1 MCVDKSSIINKHD
14 LSEIYC
20 FGPLSIANKM
30 LSIVSMISIDLGI
43 EITYPDLISR
53 VAMTS
58 SDLGHMVLINQAL

>member
-14 LSEIYC
+14 LS
-20 FGPLSIANKM
+20 PLSIANKM

-58 SDLGHMVLINQAL
+58 SDLGHMVMFGK

>member
-1 MCVDKSSIINKHD
+1 M
-14 LSEIYC
+14 
-20 FGPLSIANKM
+20 SIANKM

-58 SDLGHMVLINQAL
+58 SDLGHMVRQKMISVVATTSSDLGI